1 MMTSTEELNAHAQA
15 FADELAAANTMYHA
29 PDLEALG
36 EGENIFWASGHSTP
50 DYVLATQKWYDEF
63 IDPGYDWDLPDTMA
77 NWQSGAGHFTQVV
90 WNSSTELGMG
100 HAFSASGALFIV
112 ARYKSK
118 GNYIGQFASNVFQL
132 TGATAESCAAT
143 ATDDSTTDVSTTE
156 APTTPEPE
164 GVVWEETTN
173 DLPDGLVFA
182 SSSLNRSGPPEKL
195 IGGQEPINKDNWK
208 FMVHIGKQNM
218 VHTHQDGKI
227 VQGFCHGT
235 IVGDRWILTD
245 GDCCHNFNTGEPSP
259 ENTSE
264 GLEIKLEN
272 YQFFSTERK

>member
-29 PDLEALG
+29 SDLEALG

-112 ARYKSK
+112 ARYKSR
-118 GNYIGQFASNVFQL
+118 GNMVGQFGANVFQL
-132 TGATAESCAAT
+132 AADVTAESCAIPANVSDNNTSGDDSAADDTTDNDAT
-143 ATDDSTTDVSTTE
+143 AGDDS
-156 APTTPEPE
+156 A
-164 GVVWEETTN
+164 TN
-173 DLPDGLVFA
+173 TNQSCA
-182 SSSLNRSGPPEKL
+182 HCSSDQQSGP
-195 IGGQEPINKDNWK
+195 
-208 FMVHIGKQNM
+208 
-218 VHTHQDGKI
+218 
-227 VQGFCHGT
+227 
-235 IVGDRWILTD
+235 
-245 GDCCHNFNTGEPSP
+245 
-259 ENTSE
+259 
-264 GLEIKLEN
+264 GLEIIWSESRSEPKFLGPLVWSV
-272 YQFFSTERK
+272 FS